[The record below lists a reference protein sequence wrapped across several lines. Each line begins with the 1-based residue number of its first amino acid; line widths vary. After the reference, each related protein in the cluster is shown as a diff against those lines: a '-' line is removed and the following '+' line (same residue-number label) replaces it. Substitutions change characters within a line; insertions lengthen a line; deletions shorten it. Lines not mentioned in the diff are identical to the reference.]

1 MFNSIEI
8 LKSFELALS
17 DFENNPEWQSVM
29 KIAEV
34 KNPWFTQENIKSSLD
49 SWRTSLNSQSISK
62 WLNGYEIDIPS
73 SEKVLGIIGA
83 GNIPLVIM
91 HDVLVGLISGL
102 KLKIKLSSDD
112 EELPKFW
119 IKKAQEMSGIPFNI
133 EYVERLNDIDIAIAT
148 GSNNTHRYF
157 EFYFKNIPN
166 VLRKNRN
173 SLAVLGM
180 HDSYSEDQ
188 YLRLGNDIFSYFGLG
203 CRNITHVKVPR
214 DFDFKPMIQTWE
226 KHFLDLANHNKYVN
240 NYNYHKALLL
250 MNLDPHIDS
259 GFVLMKESESL
270 YSPVGVIYYSFYSDI
285 DEVNEFINENKE
297 DIQCVVTDL
306 QEIPNAIDLGAAQC
320 PQLWDYADGVDTL
333 SFLRSELN
341 LI

>member
-1 MFNSIEI
+1 MMNSIEI
-8 LKSFELALS
+8 LRSFELALS

-29 KIAEV
+29 RIAEV

-49 SWRTSLNSQSISK
+49 SWRTALNNESISK
-62 WLNGYEIDIPS
+62 WLIGYKEELPS
-73 SEKVLGIIGA
+73 SDKVLGIIGA
-83 GNIPLVIM
+83 GNIPLVVM

-119 IKKAQEMSGIPFNI
+119 INKAQELCKTTLNI

-148 GSNNTHRYF
+148 GSNNTNRYF
-157 EFYFKNIPN
+157 EYYFKNTPN

-180 HDSYSEDQ
+180 HDTYSENQ
-188 YLRLGNDIFSYFGLG
+188 YMQLGNDIFSYFGLG
-203 CRNITHVKVPR
+203 CRNVTHIKVPQG
-214 DFDFKPMIQTWE
+214 FDFKPMIQTWE
-226 KHFLDLANHNKYVN
+226 KHFIDLANHNKYIN

-270 YSPVGVIYYSFYSDI
+270 YSPVGVVYYSFYNDI
-285 DEVNEFINENKE
+285 EDVKNFIIQNKE
-297 DIQCVVTDL
+297 NIQCVVSDL
-306 QEIPNAIDLGAAQC
+306 NEISNVIKIGSAQC
-320 PQLWDYADGVDTL
+320 PKLWDYADGVDTL
-333 SFLRSELN
+333 SFLRKELN
-341 LI
+341 MI

>member
-1 MFNSIEI
+1 MLNSIEI
-8 LKSFELALS
+8 LKSFEQALIG
-17 DFENNPEWQSVM
+17 FEDNPEWQSKM
-29 KIAEV
+29 STAEV
-34 KNPWFTQENIKSSLD
+34 KNPWFTQDSITNNLD
-49 SWRTSLNSQSISK
+49 SWRTVLSDENVNK
-62 WLNGYEIDIPS
+62 WLNNHDINVPQS
-73 SEKVLGIIGA
+73 DKVLGIIGA

-112 EELPKFW
+112 EELPKYW
-119 IKKAQEMSGIPFNI
+119 IQQAQEISGINFEI
-133 EYVERLNDIDIAIAT
+133 EYVERLNGIDIAFAT

-157 EFYFKNIPN
+157 EYYFKNKPN

-180 HDSYSEDQ
+180 HNNYTESQ
-188 YLRLGNDIFSYFGLG
+188 YHQLGNDIFSYFGLG
-203 CRNITHVKVPR
+203 CRNVTHIKVPTG
-214 DFDFKPMIQTWE
+214 FDFKPMIQTWE
-226 KHFLDLANHNKYVN
+226 KHFLELANHNKYVN

-270 YSPVGVIYYSFYSDI
+270 YSPVGVIYYSFYD
-285 DEVNEFINENKE
+285 DVQQVNDFINSYKE
-297 DIQCVVTDL
+297 DIQCVVSDL
-306 QEIPNAIDLGAAQC
+306 REINDKIKIGSAQC

-333 SFLRSELN
+333 SFLRKELN